1 MIFFVVCNILFY
13 KSKYYNKK
21 LKSKREKF
29 VDLANKRVTSAID
42 KIRLIGN
49 LSDRRFY
56 EYSEKDSKQIIDAL
70 TKELSSVKSKFQNN
84 AKKKDKEFYGFSIDN
99 DLLNKANDDAIVL
112 HAYPLT
118 EGKKYLMQFLKVKI
132 AEFLNKLKIECMLNR
147 HFCLACFHKKA
158 CIFTF

>member
-1 MIFFVVCNILFY
+1 MWFVIFYFINQNITT
-13 KSKYYNKK
+13 K

-84 AKKKDKEFYGFSIDN
+84 AKKKDKEFSL
-99 DLLNKANDDAIVL
+99 DL
-112 HAYPLT
+112 
-118 EGKKYLMQFLKVKI
+118 
-132 AEFLNKLKIECMLNR
+132 
-147 HFCLACFHKKA
+147 
-158 CIFTF
+158 

>member
-1 MIFFVVCNILFY
+1 MLSIDFFENHKIYVAKITETYIKQKFLQKNLIFFIVCNILFY

-70 TKELSSVKSKFQNN
+70 SKELNSVKSKFQNN
-84 AKKKDKEFYGFSIDN
+84 AKKKDKEFSL
-99 DLLNKANDDAIVL
+99 DL
-112 HAYPLT
+112 
-118 EGKKYLMQFLKVKI
+118 
-132 AEFLNKLKIECMLNR
+132 
-147 HFCLACFHKKA
+147 
-158 CIFTF
+158 

>member
-1 MIFFVVCNILFY
+1 MFSIDFFKIINLCSENNRNHIKKKFLQKNLIFFVVCNILFY

-70 TKELSSVKSKFQNN
+70 SKELNFVKSKFQNN
-84 AKKKDKEFYGFSIDN
+84 AKKKDKEFSL
-99 DLLNKANDDAIVL
+99 DL
-112 HAYPLT
+112 
-118 EGKKYLMQFLKVKI
+118 
-132 AEFLNKLKIECMLNR
+132 
-147 HFCLACFHKKA
+147 
-158 CIFTF
+158 

>member
-1 MIFFVVCNILFY
+1 MQFVIFYFINQNITT
-13 KSKYYNKK
+13 KK

-84 AKKKDKEFYGFSIDN
+84 AKKKDKEFSL
-99 DLLNKANDDAIVL
+99 DL
-112 HAYPLT
+112 
-118 EGKKYLMQFLKVKI
+118 
-132 AEFLNKLKIECMLNR
+132 
-147 HFCLACFHKKA
+147 
-158 CIFTF
+158 

>member
-1 MIFFVVCNILFY
+1 MWFVIFYFINQNITR
-13 KSKYYNKK
+13 K

-84 AKKKDKEFYGFSIDN
+84 AKKKDKEFSL
-99 DLLNKANDDAIVL
+99 DL
-112 HAYPLT
+112 
-118 EGKKYLMQFLKVKI
+118 
-132 AEFLNKLKIECMLNR
+132 
-147 HFCLACFHKKA
+147 
-158 CIFTF
+158 